1 MNASTVLSGSLSDF
15 GLVEVLQVVELGG
28 MTGAIQ
34 LRQQDSGRTGVIYC
48 SEGKVANCSEFDPGA
63 LMLGDIL
70 QQLGMATHPQIEA
83 ASTQQQS
90 DIVGKRIG
98 ERLVAMRV
106 ISEKQL
112 REALRTKALW
122 TARELA
128 MWQQG
133 SYEFIASPDIQK
145 LLPYNDVPLDIEV
158 MRVTMEMVRYTDEWD
173 SMSAALPMGMRTVLQ
188 LAPSIQQPLNLHRS
202 TLELLMHI
210 NTQRRVRRIA
220 SALRRPELDVAREL
234 TPLVQQRLVHATGQ
248 DMVFYG
254 NTGSNRKVRLPD
266 PAEKLRLENFQLLDL
281 ISRMEQE
288 WDKQHTPTEQLPT
301 LVRFVNWTMDAL
313 IDAYR
318 VNKTELDPDML
329 KRLLMNES
337 LMYMGSY
344 EFRVEHNNID
354 VDDFT
359 RLCDAVL
366 NDRMQDATDFYDEAS
381 SVLQRMLRTL
391 FATIN
396 ARVVDPRERL
406 ENQEVWEAMFE
417 QFALT
422 RTTI

>member
-34 LRQQDSGRTGVIYC
+34 LRQDDGHTGIIYC

-63 LMLGDIL
+63 LMLGDVL
-70 QQLGMATHPQIEA
+70 QQLGMATYPQIEA

-98 ERLVAMRV
+98 ERLIAMR
-106 ISEKQL
+106 IINEKQL
-112 REALRTKALW
+112 REALRAKALW

-128 MWQQG
+128 MWQFG
-133 SYEFIASPDIQK
+133 TYEFIASPDIQK
-145 LLPYNDVPLDIEV
+145 LLPYNDAPLNIEV
-158 MRVTMEMVRYTDEWD
+158 VSATMEMVRYTDEWD
-173 SMSAALPMGMRTVLQ
+173 AMRDFLPQGMRTQLQ
-188 LAPSIQQPLNLHRS
+188 LAPAITHPMNFHRS
-202 TLELLMHI
+202 TLELLMQI

-220 SALRRPELDVAREL
+220 SAIRRPELEVAREL
-234 TPLVQQRLVHATGQ
+234 AQFVQQQLVNYVFQ
-248 DMVFYG
+248 DLPVHS
-254 NTGSNRKVRLPD
+254 SNGRKVRLPD
-266 PAEKLRLENFQLLDL
+266 AAEKLRLENFQLLDL
-281 ISRMEQE
+281 ISRMEQKWE
-288 WDKQHTPTEQLPT
+288 KQRTPTEQLPT

-329 KRLLMNES
+329 KMLLTNEN
-337 LMYMGSY
+337 LMYMGTY

-359 RLCDAVL
+359 TLCDTVL

-381 SVLQRMLRTL
+381 SVLQRMMRTL
-391 FATIN
+391 FAAIN
-396 ARVVDPRERL
+396 ARVVSPRERL

-422 RTTI
+422 RTAIK